1 VSFFATDLHR
11 SGGRPEEVSS
21 HLICRSGH
29 PVRRGIRRPPS
40 PRGLRRE
47 VGAPRVLLPLMQAV
61 RTRNSIRL
69 PIRTFAARGS
79 HQLPQQ
85 ERTFWS
91 SQAGGIVAHVPSAH
105 RRSECFSALSSTP
118 ASWTYRSKVF
128 AESARLRA
136 ADPRGPVLPR
146 AGGSIGPC
154 AEHDTSQAGGSALP
168 GARFRP
174 LQVLRTRTHAQL
186 VERSRPL
193 NIRSA
198 ASQRRGRSRTSNS
211 ARSRQLVVRRG
222 AR

>member
-47 VGAPRVLLPLMQAV
+47 IGAPRVLLPLMQAV

-146 AGGSIGPC
+146 RRFY
-154 AEHDTSQAGGSALP
+154 QAV
-168 GARFRP
+168 R
-174 LQVLRTRTHAQL
+174 RTRHLASGRIRT
-186 VERSRPL
+186 SRCAVS
-193 NIRSA
+193 SA
-198 ASQRRGRSRTSNS
+198 ASPADAHSRAAGREVAATQYPKCRFAK
-211 ARSRQLVVRRG
+211 ARPEPDFK
-222 AR
+222 